1 MKILYLEDNKELA
14 LLVCTFLRGKGYEVK
29 YFGLGKAALEG
40 FYQDFKSWDA
50 VMIDLDLP
58 DVPGHT
64 LLPEFAAQRPGLPI
78 IVYSGASGL
87 KDRFELYASGA
98 SAVLPKPTRGQDL
111 LDVVEGLIES
121 PPEPIR

>member
-1 MKILYLEDNKELA
+1 MDDQANRPKPDPAQKIS
-14 LLVCTFLRGKGYEVK
+14 
-29 YFGLGKAALEG
+29 YFAN
-40 FYQDFKSWDA
+40 
-50 VMIDLDLP
+50 VLP

-87 KDRFELYASGA
+87 KDRFKLYASGA
-98 SAVLPKPTRGQDL
+98 SAGLPKPTRGQDL